1 MSPAIS
7 QAERIARLN
16 DRLRAMISVTS
27 PCLASP
33 RIGMVLYTKGLM
45 SLPPDKV
52 ALIWSRVR
60 DYQSFTPEYDPYG
73 ERDLGVID
81 IAGVPR
87 VFWKIDY
94 YSDGTCSRASEDPS
108 DPARSFR
115 VLTVMLA
122 AEH

>member
-1 MSPAIS
+1 MSPVINR
-7 QAERIARLN
+7 AECIARLN

-27 PCLASP
+27 PCPASP

-52 ALIWSRVR
+52 ALIWCRVR
-60 DYQSFTPEYDPYG
+60 DYQSFTPETDPYG
-73 ERDLGVID
+73 ERDFGAID
-81 IAGVPR
+81 IDGVPR

-94 YSDGTCSRASEDPS
+94 FADDTCACGSEDPS
-108 DPARSFR
+108 DSARSFR

-122 AEH
+122 DEY